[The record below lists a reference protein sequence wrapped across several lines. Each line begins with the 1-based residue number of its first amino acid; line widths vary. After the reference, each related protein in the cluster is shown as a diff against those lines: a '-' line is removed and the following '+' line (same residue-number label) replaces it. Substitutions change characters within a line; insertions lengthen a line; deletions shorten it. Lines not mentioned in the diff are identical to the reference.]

1 MGSKNT
7 NCAYFRGLLKFDSTK
22 TVKLGELRDF
32 DDELQ
37 EARIG
42 IAARITDYEGVED
55 KSSLYSMCGVDSME
69 ELLILQ
75 NKITI
80 KARVVA
86 QRYATVKLLH
96 RDPTWRQQFADQFDA
111 NDPYHNVL
119 PEEPNPNP
127 NPNNANNPPNNND
140 EDGDGGDGDVV
151 GV

>member
-1 MGSKNT
+1 
-7 NCAYFRGLLKFDSTK
+7 
-22 TVKLGELRDF
+22 
-32 DDELQ
+32 
-37 EARIG
+37 
-42 IAARITDYEGVED
+42 
-55 KSSLYSMCGVDSME
+55 ME

-127 NPNNANNPPNNND
+127 NPNNANNPPNND
-140 EDGDGGDGDVV
+140 EEDGDGGDGDVV

>member
-55 KSSLYSMCGVDSME
+55 KSSLYSMFGVDSME
-69 ELLILQ
+69 ELLLLQ
-75 NKITI
+75 NAIDI
-80 KARVVA
+80 NARNVA
-86 QRYATVKLLH
+86 THYETVKLIQEEPHLV
-96 RDPTWRQQFADQFDA
+96 QNFAEQFDA
-111 NDPYHNVL
+111 NDPHDNVL
-119 PEEPNPNP
+119 PDRNP

>member
-55 KSSLYSMCGVDSME
+55 KSSLYSMFGVDSME
-69 ELLILQ
+69 ELQRLQ
-75 NKITI
+75 NAIENN
-80 KARVVA
+80 ARNVA
-86 QRYATVKLLH
+86 RRHATLKLLQEQP
-96 RDPTWRQQFADQFDA
+96 DLVGNFAHQFDA
-111 NDPYHNVL
+111 NDPHHNVL
-119 PEEPNPNP
+119 PEPNPNP

>member
-1 MGSKNT
+1 
-7 NCAYFRGLLKFDSTK
+7 
-22 TVKLGELRDF
+22 
-32 DDELQ
+32 
-37 EARIG
+37 
-42 IAARITDYEGVED
+42 
-55 KSSLYSMCGVDSME
+55 MCGVDSME

-127 NPNNANNPPNNND
+127 NNANNAPNNEPNNANNANAPNNEPNNANNAPNPNNANNAPNNEPNNANNAPNND
-140 EDGDGGDGDVV
+140 EEDGDGGDGDVV
-151 GV
+151 VVAV